1 MYFIKEKKYFDKIM
15 AFLTIAFFG
24 VWLIWE
30 GNWRGKGEDVGK
42 VGTGIAG
49 GGIICVLQTQFSGFI
64 KRIAQ
69 LVFTS
74 SIGC

>member
-1 MYFIKEKKYFDKIM
+1 M

-49 GGIICVLQTQFSGFI
+49 GGGASSVSYRHNF
-64 KRIAQ
+64 
-69 LVFTS
+69 LVS
-74 SIGC
+74 